1 MRRALSTARVRTAS
15 ARAASLVVGTG
26 AGAPAAYGSGS
37 GTAGRRGRRRRRS
50 LPGAETPTTTGTSS
64 AGRIVVDRSIGRIS
78 IGLARQPVVRLLG
91 RPDSAAGGGSTVA
104 VGSRNSFEPLL
115 DPELARSLRTGR
127 RRICAEVSVQLGH
140 DEVQR
145 RASEMIGTVTGRTDA
160 ATHPKRTH
168 RGGRART
175 GSSSHANCSRL
186 VARFSEAI
194 LECPRQ
200 ESNLCTRFRIAA
212 VLAASRSSKVGRFP
226 EQVRIS
232 QRSRQV
238 ATRSATR
245 SDRRPALADRRRH
258 SESTGVVVVTA
269 AVKAG
274 VPCRRW
280 HRRKC

>member
-1 MRRALSTARVRTAS
+1 MRRLLMGPARVP
-15 ARAASLVVGTG
+15 LVVVVAVG
-26 AGAPAAYGSGS
+26 AGAC
-37 GTAGRRGRRRRRS
+37 RR
-50 LPGAETPTTTGTSS
+50 AETPTTTGTSS
-64 AGRIVVDRSIGRIS
+64 AGRIVVDRSIGPIS

-115 DPELARSLRTGR
+115 DPELARSLRTER

-186 VARFSEAI
+186 VAPFLRRFR
-194 LECPRQ
+194 ECPRQ
-200 ESNLCTRFRIAA
+200 ESNLCTRFRKPLLYPLSYGGAA
-212 VLAASRSSKVGRFP
+212 RT
-226 EQVRIS
+226 
-232 QRSRQV
+232 V
-238 ATRSATR
+238 ATRPAR
-245 SDRRPALADRRRH
+245 ARPRGAPVGRREGSGYAGEGAALGDAAAGSSPPVSRRNGGY
-258 SESTGVVVVTA
+258 SSVISIA
-269 AVKAG
+269 
-274 VPCRRW
+274 
-280 HRRKC
+280 